1 VKHKHIAPFDQKSV
15 KEECGH
21 LGFIFGTYMLKGSAL
36 QYFSRCSNLEKT
48 EWERLVGG
56 LIKQGVLRSP
66 KVIRAMRA
74 VPRAK
79 FLSSDLHSYS
89 AADTPLPI
97 GFGQTIS
104 APHSLS
110 FALD

>member
-79 FLSSDLHSYS
+79 FLSSEMHSYS